1 MTLASRTD
9 MENWQLALV
18 ILVAVVVGALVPV
31 FIMLSLTLHRAG
43 KEIAAIGNQLRPTL
57 SQIQIIS
64 DRVETLSRGLEGG
77 EQSIAELLAVVGDLA
92 RGLERN
98 MKIINF
104 SSAVVAAVGPAV
116 AAFIK
121 TMSQPKEPDNP
132 GENDGQPRPG
142 DDQSGAASPE
152 STEPT
157 EETKERKGK

>member
-1 MTLASRTD
+1 MTLASGMD

-31 FIMLSLTLHRAG
+31 LIMLSLTLHRAG
-43 KEIAAIGNQLRPTL
+43 KEITEIGKQLRPTL

-64 DRVETLSRGLEGG
+64 DRVETLSRGFEGG

-92 RGLERN
+92 HGLERN

-104 SSAVVAAVGPAV
+104 SSAIIAAVGPAV
-116 AAFIK
+116 AAFIR

-132 GENDGQPRPG
+132 SENDGPPRPG
-142 DDQSGAASPE
+142 DDQPSSSSSE

-157 EETKERKGK
+157 QETKERKCR